1 MGGRLRGTTRK
12 TRRKTLGERG
22 HCWTEMGA
30 WNGITIVSR
39 TRFAR
44 ANYSKNER
52 GKIMEN
58 TVKIEAQA
66 DYLEK
71 ITHANPTRS
80 LSEIIWNSLDADANE
95 INITVHETDM
105 GIDNVTIEDNG
116 SGMPYSNAKE
126 YFGSLGGSWKKN
138 KATTNAGRRIH
149 GKEGQGRFKAFS
161 LGNKVEW
168 IVTYKKKQDY
178 YEYSISGRKTFLDE
192 FKISDE
198 KKVASTKTGVKV
210 EITELDKNY
219 SIFETSTALRELLP
233 IYAPYLA
240 SYNEVAIKINQELLA
255 LDGQIKNKVDKE
267 LLSKIKDDEGKEHG
281 FALTIFEW
289 NDVKQK
295 ELYYCDENGYP
306 LEKYEKQIRK
316 IGDYGFS
323 AYLKSDYFSLLNSNG
338 ALSLVDMN
346 DDIQDVINETVKEIK
361 EFFLNRY
368 LEDSKD
374 IIQRWK
380 DEQVYPYPKEK
391 AETVIEDAERKVFDI
406 LALNI
411 NEYSTDFDEI
421 GNQQK
426 KLQFMLLKQA
436 IQTSP
441 SNLSKII
448 QEVVNLPDEKIND
461 LYELLNNTS
470 LASII
475 STSKIVEERL
485 KLINGFEEIVFD
497 VELKKHLKERSQL
510 HRILADNTWVFG
522 DEFVLSVDDQSL
534 TEVLRKHKDFVG
546 ESIVIDE
553 PVRRLDGSIGIV
565 DLMLSRSIP
574 QSRSE
579 SKEHLVIE
587 LKAPKVVIG
596 QDELNQI
603 KSYAFAV
610 AKDERFIGLNT
621 RWEFWI
627 LSNKYD
633 DYVEMELNQVGY
645 SDGVFY
651 RSKNLTNMNITIKV
665 KTWSQIISECN
676 HRYSFIQDQLSIS
689 INKEQGLE
697 YLIKKY
703 AEYLKV

>member
-1 MGGRLRGTTRK
+1 
-12 TRRKTLGERG
+12 
-22 HCWTEMGA
+22 
-30 WNGITIVSR
+30 
-39 TRFAR
+39 
-44 ANYSKNER
+44 
-52 GKIMEN
+52 MEN
-58 TVKIEAQA
+58 TVKIEAQT

-71 ITHANPTRS
+71 ITRANPTRS
-80 LSEIIWNSLDADANE
+80 LSEIIWNSLDADARE
-95 INITVHETDM
+95 VEITVYDSEM
-105 GIDNVTIEDNG
+105 GIEKVIIEDNG
-116 SGMPYSNAKE
+116 NGIDFNNAE
-126 YFGSLGGSWKKN
+126 AYFGSLGGSWKKN
-138 KATTNAGRRIH
+138 KATTQKGRRIH

-161 LGNKVEW
+161 LGNRVEW
-168 IVTYKKKQDY
+168 IVSYNKDDTYYQ
-178 YEYSISGRKTFLDE
+178 YSIVGRKAFLDE
-192 FKISDE
+192 FKISEE
-198 KKVASTKTGVKV
+198 KKIDGSKTGVRV

-240 SYNEVAIKINQELLA
+240 SYNEVAIKINEEKLV
-255 LDGQIKNKVDKE
+255 LDGQIKNKHDKA
-267 LLSKIKDDEGKEHG
+267 LSSKIKDDEGKDHS
-281 FALTIFEW
+281 FSLTIFEW

-338 ALSLVDMN
+338 ELALAEMN
-346 DDIQDVINETVKEIK
+346 DKLQEVINESLHEIK
-361 EFFLNRY
+361 QFFIKRY

-380 DEQVYPYPKEK
+380 DDQIYPYVKEK
-391 AETVIEDAERKVFDI
+391 PESIIEDAERKVFDI

-411 NEYSTDFDEI
+411 NEYSTEFEEI

-426 KLQFMLLKQA
+426 KLQFQLLKQA

-441 SNLSKII
+441 SNLSRII
-448 QEVVNLPDEKIND
+448 QEVVNLPEDKIND
-461 LYELLNNTS
+461 LSELLNNTS

-485 KLINGFEEIVFD
+485 KLVKGFEEIVFE

-510 HRILADNTWVFG
+510 HRILADNTWLFG
-522 DEFVLSVDDQSL
+522 DEFILSVDDQSL
-534 TEVLRKHKDFVG
+534 TEVLRKHKEYVG
-546 ESIVIDE
+546 EGIVIDE
-553 PVRRLDGSIGIV
+553 PVKRLDGRTGIV
-565 DLMLSRSIP
+565 DLMLSRAIP
-574 QSRSE
+574 QSRAD

-610 AKDERFIGLNT
+610 AKDERFMGLAT

-651 RSKNLTNMNITIKV
+651 RSKNIANMDITIKV
-665 KTWSQIISECN
+665 KTWSQVISECN
-676 HRYSFIQDQLSIS
+676 HRYSFMKDQLNIS

-703 AEYLKV
+703 AEYLKQ